1 VPALHVRRRQETP
14 SVQESGEQRTTATV
28 KTEKV
33 YTPPGE

>member
-14 SVQESGEQRTTATV
+14 FIQESREQRSATTV

-33 YTPPGE
+33 YTPAGE